1 MLALAG
7 ATAIT
12 ARLAVPPLAGQ
23 VRTFAY
29 NAPALESRLMAT
41 EAWIRHNTGLNVELV
56 GPEAERALRSAFLST
71 AGPGD
76 VLARARGLLEILL
89 VPVLLIFGALFAAAS
104 PNRRLLTP
112 LMRTFPAGLRPAIR
126 RILHLLG
133 RRILGWARGTLIGML
148 SVGVL
153 TWVLLLL
160 LIGVPNPLV
169 LGVFSGLTEVVP
181 VLGPWIGGAAA
192 TAVAFLYDPG
202 KAAWT
207 ALAALG
213 IQQFEN
219 NVIIPWAMSRSVHLH
234 PLVTLFAVVLFGSLF
249 GALGVLL
256 SLPLVILVWTVV
268 QVLWVE
274 RAVGVATRVR
284 PVVRE

>member
-1 MLALAG
+1 M
-7 ATAIT
+7 
-12 ARLAVPPLAGQ
+12 
-23 VRTFAY
+23 
-29 NAPALESRLMAT
+29 
-41 EAWIRHNTGLNVELV
+41 
-56 GPEAERALRSAFLST
+56 
-71 AGPGD
+71 
-76 VLARARGLLEILL
+76 LARARGLLEILL
-89 VPVLLIFGALFAAAS
+89 VPVLLIFGALFAGAS

-160 LIGVPNPLV
+160 IGVPNALV

-192 TAVAFLYDPG
+192 TTVAYLYDPG

-213 IQQFEN
+213 IQHFEN

-234 PLVTLFAVVLFGSLF
+234 PLVTLFAVILFGSLF

-274 RAVGVATRVR
+274 RAVGASRQVR